1 MRTTLEDVVGMSEET
16 ESRNVAVAEGNRC
29 CSRDWQ
35 HSRRDI
41 GAMKLRRIQD
51 LPSSPREHLETDW

>member
-1 MRTTLEDVVGMSEET
+1 MSEET

>member
-1 MRTTLEDVVGMSEET
+1 MSEET
-16 ESRNVAVAEGNRC
+16 ERRNVAVAIGNRC
-29 CSRDWQ
+29 CSPDGQ

-51 LPSSPREHLETDW
+51 LPSSPRDHLEPIGEAPAASTANE